1 MATTLDAEIK
11 ERIAAFAEELTALVK
26 RAALEKVG
34 EALGGVP
41 LAAAAARGGTAL
53 GRRRA
58 PAAPSRGAAGA
69 PRRRKKGE
77 KRSPEA
83 LETLTSQLMNEIKSK
98 PGRRIEE
105 IAESMGISTK
115 ELTLPAKKLIKS
127 KKVSTKGEK
136 RATRYFSK

>member
-1 MATTLDAEIK
+1 
-11 ERIAAFAEELTALVK
+11 
-26 RAALEKVG
+26 
-34 EALGGVP
+34 VP
-41 LAAAAARGGTAL
+41 LAAAAARGAPA
-53 GRRRA
+53 RRRA
-58 PAAPSRGAAGA
+58 AAAPSRGAAAA

-98 PGRRIEE
+98 AGRRIEE
-105 IAESMGISTK
+105 IAESMGVSTK

-136 RATRYFSK
+136 RATRYFAK